1 MMTMTVT
8 MIAMTMTMTMTMMPE
23 CGGITGVVDT
33 GGNGGIN
40 CAANLKLS
48 HQHPRHLWHHLCHH
62 CHRNHHQHRHRHL
75 CELEILIWVDGFGQR
90 INRVSVV
97 LDRLQQPS
105 KMEML
110 SYC

>member
-1 MMTMTVT
+1 MTAMTMTV
-8 MIAMTMTMTMTMMPE
+8 TMMPE

-62 CHRNHHQHRHRHL
+62 CHL
-75 CELEILIWVDGFGQR
+75 CELEILIGVNGLGQR

-97 LDRLQQPS
+97 LDRLQQPL